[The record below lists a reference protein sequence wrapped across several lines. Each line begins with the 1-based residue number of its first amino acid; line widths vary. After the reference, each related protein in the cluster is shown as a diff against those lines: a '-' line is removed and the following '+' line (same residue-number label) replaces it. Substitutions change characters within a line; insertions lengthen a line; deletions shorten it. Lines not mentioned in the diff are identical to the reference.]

1 MTRFKTFLYYSWAL
15 MGVPI
20 VLATFMGMNFW
31 AKKLVAI
38 TGLEVSPRFTGGQ
51 VINTVKHDEY
61 KTLIHRPVFN
71 GLIRERRNGFVQIK
85 WKPNE
90 ARPSKSGRDEALLP
104 RLIDEEI
111 DFDTDGRSDFRIRLD
126 TQTNEAELQAFN
138 DEVVSPG
145 EVLVLGNERI
155 IRIALKRNSN

>member
-90 ARPSKSGRDEALLP
+90 SLLP

-155 IRIALKRNSN
+155 IRITLKRNSN

>member
-1 MTRFKTFLYYSWAL
+1 MVRFKTFLYYSWAL

-90 ARPSKSGRDEALLP
+90 ALLP

>member
-90 ARPSKSGRDEALLP
+90 SLLP

-138 DEVVSPG
+138 GEVVSPG

-155 IRIALKRNSN
+155 IRITLKRNSN

>member
-90 ARPSKSGRDEALLP
+90 SLLP